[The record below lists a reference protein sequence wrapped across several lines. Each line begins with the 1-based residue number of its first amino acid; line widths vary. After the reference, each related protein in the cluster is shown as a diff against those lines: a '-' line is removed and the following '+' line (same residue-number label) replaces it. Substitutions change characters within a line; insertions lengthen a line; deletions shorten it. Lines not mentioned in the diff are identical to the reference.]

1 LSIKEVQLGRVEA
14 GRSGAPGI
22 LMVGFNRRYSAHA
35 RALRE
40 AFASRG
46 PLMMTYRVNAGRLP
60 PGHWLNDPQIGGGRI
75 IGEACHFIDLMSYLT
90 GDAEI
95 ASVAGRGGDFTHG
108 STEDFSA
115 TLAFADGSVGNLV
128 YTARGSSRLSKE
140 RLEVHGGGMSAVI
153 DDFQSTVIYIGRTT
167 TGARGQRKGHEAA
180 ITDWLRLAVAGEA
193 D

>member
-60 PGHWLNDPQIGGGRI
+60 AGHWLNDPQIGGGRI
-75 IGEACHFIDLMSYLT
+75 VGEACHFIDLMSYLS
-90 GDAEI
+90 GDAAIE
-95 ASVAGRGGDFTHG
+95 SVQAEHLGRANTPL
-108 STEDFSA
+108 EDISA
-115 TLAFADGSVGNLV
+115 ILRFADGSVGHLL
-128 YTARGSSRLSKE
+128 YTTRG
-140 RLEVHGGGMSAVI
+140 
-153 DDFQSTVIYIGRTT
+153 
-167 TGARGQRKGHEAA
+167 
-180 ITDWLRLAVAGEA
+180 AVAVPTER
-193 D
+193 